1 MEQQPCAVVIGAS
14 AGGVPALLEVAAAL
28 PPRFPA
34 VVLVVQHIG
43 ANPSILPELLRSRG
57 ANPALHAADG
67 DALLPG
73 TIYVAPPDHHMLL
86 ERDRIRLTRG
96 PKENHAR
103 PAIDPLF
110 RSAALHWGPR
120 VIGVVLSGQLD
131 DGTAGL
137 LAIKEC
143 GGRAI
148 VQDPASALEPSM
160 PRSALAQVDVDLVLP
175 LAEIGPALMRMVGA
189 EPPRETAAASELVR
203 REVRINEGRDVMEN
217 LMKIGR
223 PSTLTCPDCG
233 GSLFELDGT
242 RPLRYRCHTG
252 HAFSAMSLEQA
263 QSEAAEQALRS
274 GVRALQEKEM
284 LLRRL
289 AAVSRSSGQ
298 IPEAEAGEQRA
309 EQFRQHALMLTRLI
323 EDGETGGA

>member
-1 MEQQPCAVVIGAS
+1 MEQPYVVVIGAS
-14 AGGVPALLEVAAAL
+14 AGGVPALLELASAL

-34 VVLVVQHIG
+34 AILVVLHIG
-43 ANPSILPELLRSRG
+43 ANPSLLPELLRSRG
-57 ANPALHAADG
+57 PNPAVHASDG
-67 DALLPG
+67 ETPLPG
-73 TIYVAPPDHHMLL
+73 TIHVAPPDHHMLL

-110 RSAALHWGPR
+110 RSAALHWGRR
-120 VIGVVLSGQLD
+120 VIGVILSGQLD
-131 DGTAGL
+131 DGSAGL

-148 VQDPASALEPSM
+148 VQDPAGAIEPSM
-160 PRSALAQVDVDLVLP
+160 PRSALAQVDADLVLP
-175 LAEIGPALMRMVGA
+175 LAGIAPALAGMVGA
-189 EPPRETAAASELVR
+189 EPPGEVRVASELIT
-203 REVRINEGRDVMEN
+203 REVRINQGRDVMEN
-217 LMKIGR
+217 LLKIGQ
-223 PSTLTCPDCG
+223 PSSLTCPDCG
-233 GSLFELDGT
+233 GTLFEVDGA

-252 HAFSAMSLEQA
+252 HAFSALSLEQA
-263 QSEAAEQALRS
+263 QGEAAEQALRS

-298 IPEAEAGEQRA
+298 AAEADAGEKRA
-309 EQFRQHALMLTRLI
+309 EQFRQHALTLIRLV
-323 EDGETGGA
+323 ENGGAGGA